1 MKSFFNATCKANVV
15 GDGTVGATIAWLEK
29 FINLLFPDNGIEYWS
44 DNQYGKGPRYL
55 KRDDRL
61 PGAGSAD
68 DCVHHV
74 ACYVRP
80 GNCEG
85 RIIEVALSLRGGEF
99 KSLTWMKT
107 FGKVDECWLIARAID
122 EALNSIIYWNEVP
135 ELVAMSEKM
144 PRQQSWHRQ
153 TSLTEEVTILS
164 GTDKVLV
171 KTASGL
177 VLDDRCWG
185 GQAYAGSNATAVTQD
200 WVTVL
205 TNTNAKFKLVKDT
218 TDRLT
223 VPDLPGYVI
232 SKRGIEVDG
241 FYVLPP
247 GGNENDDRTYL
258 GYFPDAAAAIQ
269 ASRDHQAKQVPVTAG
284 VQMDVSLNI
293 AALEVAHG

>member
-1 MKSFFNATCKANVV
+1 MKSIFNATCKANVV

-29 FINLLFPDNGIEYWS
+29 FINVLFPDNGIEYWS
-44 DNQYGKGPRYL
+44 DNQYGKGPRHL

-61 PGAGSAD
+61 PRAGITD
-68 DCVHHV
+68 ECVHHV

-85 RIIEVALSLRGGEF
+85 RIIEVALSLRDGQF

-107 FGKVDECWLIARAID
+107 FGKEDECWQIARAID
-122 EALNSIIYWNEVP
+122 EALNSIIFWEEVP
-135 ELVAMSEKM
+135 EIVSMSEKV
-144 PRQQSWHRQ
+144 PRQHNWHRQ
-153 TSLTEEVTILS
+153 TSLAEEVTILS

-171 KTASGL
+171 STPSGL
-177 VLDDRCWG
+177 ILDDRCWAD
-185 GQAYAGSNATAVTQD
+185 QKTYAGSNAYAVTRD

-205 TNTNAKFKLVKDT
+205 TNTNAKFKLVKDA

-247 GGNENDDRTYL
+247 GGNELDDRTYL
-258 GYFPDAAAAIQ
+258 GYFPDADAANQ
-269 ASRDHQAKQVPVTAG
+269 ASRDHQARQMPV
-284 VQMDVSLNI
+284 
-293 AALEVAHG
+293 AA

>member
-29 FINLLFPDNGIEYWS
+29 FINVLFPDNGIEYWS
-44 DNQYGKGPRYL
+44 DNQYSKGIRNL
-55 KRDDRL
+55 KRGDL
-61 PGAGSAD
+61 VPGAGCTD

-74 ACYVRP
+74 ACYVRQ
-80 GNCEG
+80 GSCEG

-99 KSLTWMKT
+99 KSLTWMKS
-107 FGKVDECWLIARAID
+107 FGNADECWQIARAID
-122 EALNSIIYWNEVP
+122 EALNSIIFWEEVP
-135 ELVAMSEKM
+135 ELVSMSEKV
-144 PRQQSWHRQ
+144 PRQHNWHRQ
-153 TSLTEEVTILS
+153 TSLAEEVTILS

-171 KTASGL
+171 FTTSGL
-177 VLDDRCWG
+177 ILDDHCWAD
-185 GQAYAGSNATAVTQD
+185 QKTNAGSNATAVTQD

-232 SKRGIEVDG
+232 SKRGVDVEG

-247 GGNENDDRTYL
+247 GGNELDDRTYL
-258 GYFPDAAAAIQ
+258 GYFPNAQAAIQ
-269 ASRDHQAKQVPVTAG
+269 ASRTHQAQ
-284 VQMDVSLNI
+284 QMLV
-293 AALEVAHG
+293 AA

>member
-1 MKSFFNATCKANVV
+1 MSSMFNATCKANVV

-29 FINLLFPDNGIEYWS
+29 FINLLFPENGIEYWS
-44 DNQYGKGPRYL
+44 DNQYGTGSRYL
-55 KRDDRL
+55 KRGDL
-61 PGAGSAD
+61 VPGAGCTD
-68 DCVHHV
+68 GCVHHV

-85 RIIEVALSLRGGEF
+85 RIIEVALSLRDGQF

-107 FGKVDECWLIARAID
+107 FGKEDECWQIARAID
-122 EALNSIIYWNEVP
+122 EALNSIIFWEEVP
-135 ELVAMSEKM
+135 EIVQMSEKV
-144 PRQQSWHRQ
+144 PRQHNWHRQ

-171 KTASGL
+171 KTSSGL
-177 VLDDRCWG
+177 VLDDRCWP
-185 GQAYAGSNATAVTQD
+185 AEKFAGSNATAVTQD

-232 SKRGIEVDG
+232 SKRGVDVEG

-247 GGNENDDRTYL
+247 GGNELDDRTYL
-258 GYFPDAAAAIQ
+258 GYFTNADAAIQ
-269 ASRDHQAKQVPVTAG
+269 ASRDHQAR
-284 VQMDVSLNI
+284 QMLV
-293 AALEVAHG
+293 AA